1 MGTHIIDP
9 AFWALRLGE
18 VHPES
23 VEATELQWGAEGSW
37 AWRNTIHWRF
47 PARKGIDPVTLH
59 WFDGVKDGIPYD
71 KKHVSR
77 IGECHKREYQN
88 LPPIVE
94 ELERKYN
101 QDLGRLGSVIVGENG
116 IMAIGAEGGGLQFV
130 PNGLIKTLPK
140 PPKTIPREKGMSH
153 QVDWLRAIRNP
164 NRPAGCNFEYSTPL
178 AKTVLLGNVASRA
191 GLKKLIW
198 DGSHVANNENANE
211 FLRTTYRKGWEI
223 PS

>member
-1 MGTHIIDP
+1 M
-9 AFWALRLGE
+9 
-18 VHPES
+18 
-23 VEATELQWGAEGSW
+23 
-37 AWRNTIHWRF
+37 
-47 PARKGIDPVTLH
+47 DPVTLH
-59 WFDGVKDGIPYD
+59 WYDGVKDGIPYD

-101 QDLGRLGSVIVGENG
+101 QNLGRLGSVIVGENG

-130 PNGLIKTLPK
+130 PNGLIKKLPR

-191 GLKKLIW
+191 GLTKLLW
-198 DGSHVANNENANE
+198 DGSRITNNETANGY
-211 FLRTTYRKGWEI
+211 LRTTYRKGWEI
-223 PS
+223 TV